1 MSAHHQ
7 LANASSPAPTP
18 RRKSLQAL
26 RRILRRPQRF
36 SRNKVLPAAAPSPK
50 NEESKELGG
59 TGDISGAVNILLG
72 DSSAAVAP
80 VSVPTSARSSTSP
93 TVFW

>member
-7 LANASSPAPTP
+7 LANASTPAPAP

-36 SRNKVLPAAAPSPK
+36 SRNKVLPAAAPSPRG
-50 NEESKELGG
+50 EESKELGG
-59 TGDISGAVNILLG
+59 TGDISGAASFV
-72 DSSAAVAP
+72 SSAP
-80 VSVPTSARSSTSP
+80 GSSFAGSRAAII
-93 TVFW
+93 